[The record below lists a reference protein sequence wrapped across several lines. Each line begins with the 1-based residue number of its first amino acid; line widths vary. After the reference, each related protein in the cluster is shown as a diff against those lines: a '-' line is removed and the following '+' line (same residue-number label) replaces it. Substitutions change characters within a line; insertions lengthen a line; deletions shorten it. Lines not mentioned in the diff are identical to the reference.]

1 MATYLLTQLRI
12 ALNMDT
18 ETYTD
23 HCDCVIMKGGNIRGE
38 RDYDSNK
45 FTLEALRSEMQDTE
59 AVHIFKVIE
68 RIFKWQIQSLNRGHS
83 FQVPGKVLR
92 SGLRESWNNPNP
104 GWIQFCDAVEVDSHG
119 LVTSIAGAP
128 LDNKVGLFNISF

>member
-1 MATYLLTQLRI
+1 MDPLLKTELAIVPDKFFPLTSLGPRERRVSMATYLLTQLRI

-68 RIFKWQIQSLNRGHS
+68 RIFKLQITSLS
-83 FQVPGKVLR
+83 FIITNFRFLAK
-92 SGLRESWNNPNP
+92 
-104 GWIQFCDAVEVDSHG
+104 C
-119 LVTSIAGAP
+119 
-128 LDNKVGLFNISF
+128 

>member
-1 MATYLLTQLRI
+1 MDPLLKTELAIVPDKFFPLTSLGPRERRVSMATYLLTQLRI

-38 RDYDSNK
+38 RDYHSNK

-68 RIFKWQIQSLNRGHS
+68 RISKWQMANGNLS
-83 FQVPGKVLR
+83 FIIINFRFLEK
-92 SGLRESWNNPNP
+92 
-104 GWIQFCDAVEVDSHG
+104 C
-119 LVTSIAGAP
+119 
-128 LDNKVGLFNISF
+128 